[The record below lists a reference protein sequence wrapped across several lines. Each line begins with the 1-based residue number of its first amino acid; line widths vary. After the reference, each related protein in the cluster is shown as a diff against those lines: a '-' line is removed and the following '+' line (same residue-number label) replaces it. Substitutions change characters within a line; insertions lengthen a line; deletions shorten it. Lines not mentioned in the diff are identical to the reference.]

1 MSMRIAPAAGH
12 TSTHSHLSAHSLGAP
27 SAPGIHDTLRAG
39 VGPSLTANIT
49 SSSSGS
55 SPSSIPD
62 SAHPLE
68 MRLKKWEATQEALKL
83 EGLRRTFGV
92 AEPIRRGMELKI
104 TRDGEWRPA
113 CLGGGLERGVHED
126 ILRGMDCDISWED
139 VFKGDELRGVLG
151 FHDEVERK
159 VRMQ

>member
-12 TSTHSHLSAHSLGAP
+12 STIHSHLSNQNTGAP

-39 VGPSLTANIT
+39 VGPSVLQTT
-49 SSSSGS
+49 SASLSSA
-55 SPSSIPD
+55 PD

-68 MRLKKWEATQEALKL
+68 TRLKNWEQTRESLKM

-104 TRDGEWRPA
+104 TREGEWRPA
-113 CLGGGLERGVHED
+113 VLGGGMEKGVHED
-126 ILRGMDCDISWED
+126 ILRGMDCDICWED
-139 VFKGDELRGVLG
+139 VFKGDELRALPG
-151 FHDEVERK
+151 FHEEVERK
-159 VRMQ
+159 LRMQ